1 MFFSKKD
8 KSGYICPPKKGEI
21 LIMFY
26 LNGPIDIFNYMT
38 YAEAFGTETKKEFI
52 LPLLPK
58 LFRKSG
64 KFSKVRNSNTNSFDA
79 GVLNIFNEFEFPTF
93 TIKVFVDGEL
103 KYFQQYT
110 EPNHMLLMWKV
121 RLYKLGYT

>member
-1 MFFSKKD
+1 
-8 KSGYICPPKKGEI
+8 
-21 LIMFY
+21 
-26 LNGPIDIFNYMT
+26 MT

-64 KFSKVRNSNTNSFDA
+64 KFSKVRNSNDA

-121 RLYKLGYT
+121 RLYKLG

>member
-1 MFFSKKD
+1 M
-8 KSGYICPPKKGEI
+8 II
-21 LIMFY
+21 FY

-38 YAEAFGTETKKEFI
+38 YAEAFGTQTKKEFI

-64 KFSKVRNSNTNSFDA
+64 KFS
-79 GVLNIFNEFEFPTF
+79 
-93 TIKVFVDGEL
+93 KVFVDGEL

-121 RLYKLGYT
+121 RLYKLG

>member
-1 MFFSKKD
+1 
-8 KSGYICPPKKGEI
+8 
-21 LIMFY
+21 
-26 LNGPIDIFNYMT
+26 MT

-64 KFSKVRNSNTNSFDA
+64 KFSKVRNSITF
-79 GVLNIFNEFEFPTF
+79 IFLNEFEFPTF

-121 RLYKLGYT
+121 RLYKLG

>member
-1 MFFSKKD
+1 
-8 KSGYICPPKKGEI
+8 
-21 LIMFY
+21 MFY

-38 YAEAFGTETKKEFI
+38 YAEAFGTKTKKEFI

-79 GVLNIFNEFEFPTF
+79 GILSIFKNLNFPP
-93 TIKVFVDGEL
+93 L
-103 KYFQQYT
+103 QLRS
-110 EPNHMLLMWKV
+110 LLMAS
-121 RLYKLGYT
+121 

>member
-1 MFFSKKD
+1 
-8 KSGYICPPKKGEI
+8 
-21 LIMFY
+21 
-26 LNGPIDIFNYMT
+26 MT

-79 GVLNIFNEFEFPTF
+79 GVLNILNEFEFPTF

-121 RLYKLGYT
+121 RLYKLGYTYKRFFLQLEAQDSM